1 MVEGNFSK
9 YGAELK
15 RRKGRKSKFNH
26 RLGFI
31 DPCMLMLLAGF
42 SQPLGQWILKY
53 ALAEIDDIEKV
64 NYDRLLFSAIM
75 LGIGLLVTTAWY
87 IYSSKRR

>member
-1 MVEGNFSK
+1 MV
-9 YGAELK
+9 
-15 RRKGRKSKFNH
+15 
-26 RLGFI
+26 
-31 DPCMLMLLAGF
+31 C

>member
-42 SQPLGQWILKY
+42 SQPLGQWIL
-53 ALAEIDDIEKV
+53 
-64 NYDRLLFSAIM
+64 
-75 LGIGLLVTTAWY
+75 
-87 IYSSKRR
+87 

>member
-1 MVEGNFSK
+1 MAEGNFSK
-9 YGAELK
+9 YAAELK

-31 DPCMLMLLAGF
+31 DQCMLMLLAGF

-75 LGIGLLVTTAWY
+75 L
-87 IYSSKRR
+87 